1 MGKFDIAPVRAEI
14 VMQDGHQTVRLPD
27 AFRVEGSEITIRREG
42 DKVILEPVA
51 TKPRRT
57 AEELAAMWARIDA
70 LGGADFPDREQPAM
84 QERDF
89 DW

>member
-1 MGKFDIAPVRAEI
+1 MGKFEIAPGRAEI
-14 VMQDGHQTVRLPD
+14 VMQDGHQMVRLPD
-27 AFRVEGSEITIRREG
+27 AFQMEGSEVTVRREG
-42 DKVILEPVA
+42 NKVILEPVA
-51 TKPRRT
+51 PKPRRT
-57 AEELAAMWARIDA
+57 VEELAAMWARIDA